1 MERDYGASA
10 DCCVMDLRQGRH
22 RGLAWG
28 QRRGGA
34 PFPYPHGGFAF
45 PSDTACMNNW
55 CVHIHDYTTML
66 LPCFLA
72 ARLNNGRPLC
82 LHTHTHWQRLC
93 PRVIYSPS
101 VTQTHWPWQ
110 ISQFI
115 SWLERRYT
123 WHEPRV
129 ILGAP
134 FQARS
139 GTRSSPDPLGLF
151 RNNSPIVRESACTH
165 VEFEAGC
172 VSAESCTPPHG
183 CLLIM

>member
-82 LHTHTHWQRLC
+82 LHTHTGRGYVPVWFIVRLLHRHTD
-93 PRVIYSPS
+93 PDKSPS
-101 VTQTHWPWQ
+101 SSHDWSADIHGMSPGLFWALHFKRGPAHDRHLT
-110 ISQFI
+110 
-115 SWLERRYT
+115 
-123 WHEPRV
+123 
-129 ILGAP
+129 
-134 FQARS
+134 RS
-139 GTRSSPDPLGLF
+139 GCFATIPRLSENQPAHTLNL
-151 RNNSPIVRESACTH
+151 RQA
-165 VEFEAGC
+165 
-172 VSAESCTPPHG
+172 VSLQRAVLH
-183 CLLIM
+183 LMDAY